1 MSLIFLNATCR
12 AEQDDL
18 ISAVVRTGGWPE
30 GTSGGVEQ
38 HVKCGGEAKPICVM
52 GSD

>member
-1 MSLIFLNATCR
+1 MSLIFLNAMCR

-30 GTSGGVEQ
+30 ETSGGVEQ

-52 GSD
+52 GFD